1 MTGNPHMTR
10 LFARLGL
17 QARRAVRGVRGRMAA
32 WTQNAEGVAAI
43 EFALLAPM
51 ISLLFVGAVEMSQAL
66 TVDRRAQQIASATA
80 DLVARANATITSM
93 EMSDIMR
100 VGGYL
105 MLPYSSTP
113 LQTTVRNITSSPT
126 SATTTK
132 QSWYCSYNLSGSGA
146 TTCACNVTAY
156 TLPSGLIST
165 NDSVV
170 VTEVKYN
177 YTPLIFDTIMT
188 RTFSR
193 TGSYYVLSK
202 VAYAKPRSQAA
213 MLQQSNGTS
222 CPAPTFP

>member
-1 MTGNPHMTR
+1 MTSPLHMTR
-10 LFARLGL
+10 LLERLDL
-17 QARRAVRGVRGRMAA
+17 TRRRAVRGVRRRYNA
-32 WTQNAEGVAAI
+32 WSQNAEGVAAI

-66 TVDRRAQQIASATA
+66 TVDRRAQLIASATA
-80 DLVARANATITSM
+80 DLVARANATITST
-93 EMSDIMR
+93 EMTDIMR
-100 VGGYL
+100 VGGYM

-113 LQTTVRNITSSPT
+113 LQTTVRNITSSTT

-132 QSWYCSYNLSGSGA
+132 QSWYCSYNLSGTGA

-156 TLPSGLIST
+156 TLPTGLVNT

-177 YTPLIFDTIMT
+177 YTPLIFDTIMK
-188 RTFSR
+188 RTFTK
-193 TGSYYVLSK
+193 TGAYYVLSK
-202 VAYAKPRSQAA
+202 IAYAKPRSQAA

>member
-1 MTGNPHMTR
+1 MIDNPHMTR
-10 LFARLGL
+10 LFDRLGS
-17 QARRAVRGVRGRMAA
+17 QAAGAARSVCRRMRA
-32 WTQNAEGVAAI
+32 WTRNAEGVAAI
-43 EFALLAPM
+43 EFALLAPI

-66 TVDRRAQQIASATA
+66 TVDRRAMQIASATA
-80 DLVARANATITSM
+80 DLVARTNATITST
-93 EMSDIMR
+93 EMTDIMR

-113 LQTTVRNITSSPT
+113 LQTTVRNVTSSPS

-146 TTCACNVTAY
+146 TACSCNVAAH
-156 TLPSGLIST
+156 TLPTGLINT

-177 YTPLIFDTIMT
+177 YTPLIFDTIMK
-188 RTFSR
+188 RTFTK
-193 TGSYYVLSK
+193 TGSFYVLSK
-202 VAYAKPRSQAA
+202 TAYAKPRSQAA